1 MALTPGTKLGPYE
14 ILALIGAGGMGE
26 VYRACD
32 TRLDRTVAVKTLIH
46 CRSADQDLRR
56 RFEREARLI
65 SGLSHPHICTLFD
78 IGREGETDYLVMEY
92 LEGETLAHRLQ
103 RGSLAPDQTLQ
114 YGVQITDAL
123 EQAHRQG
130 VIHRDLKPGNIML
143 TKSGAKLLDFGLA
156 KMGVA
161 APSSVAAT
169 LTKLSGNEQGLTD
182 SGVILGTFQYMAPE
196 QLEGKE
202 ADGRT
207 DIFALGTVLY
217 EMATGECPF
226 RGSSPASLI
235 AAILSSEP
243 PSIMTRQPMTPP
255 MLDRV
260 VKACLAKDPDE
271 RWQRAHDLKLELKWI
286 AEEFSQPG
294 TPGPAVSR
302 RKNRERLA
310 WGAIAA
316 ALLTALLFA
325 IGNFQQSRVP
335 PAVMRFTVLPPEGY
349 ALAEENAASAW
360 APSPDG
366 RNLVLLAHDAEGRK
380 TLWLRSL
387 DSTVTSKLPGTEGA
401 DAAVWSSDSRF
412 LLFVSEGKLKRL
424 DTEGGIPDTLCDV
437 KDLSVRSWNSNGT
450 ALLAARLE
458 GSIFLMPIQQLTLD
472 DCRLKPATRLDV
484 AHYDFGHQWPSFLP
498 DGKHFLY
505 SGLTTDRKHDVLLG
519 TLGSDV
525 SEVLIHNASDAKY
538 VAPAHLLFERNGYL
552 FAQSFSLSK
561 LRLAGESTQ
570 LVSQPLVF
578 GALMGDASYD
588 VSRNGILIYRERP
601 KGANRL
607 VVRDATGKQLEAEE
621 LGEST
626 FSNQMRIAPD
636 RRKLLIDK
644 ISSETNTGDL
654 WTLDLQ
660 RKSWERVSFE
670 ASTGAHMGVWSSSGK
685 SIAYAAEEKGIYN
698 LRRAVLDHSRDPEF
712 LAKSAFDQVPTD
724 WSRDGRFLLFNQSD
738 VNGVSDLWVAP
749 MEKDQK
755 PFALTQTRFDE
766 RDARFSPD
774 SQHFVYASDESGRS
788 EVYVNS
794 FPRLGEKMQ
803 ISFGG
808 GQAPEW
814 SADGKKVYYL
824 TLDWKLVEVALK
836 NDPTTDVGVPHV
848 KFSIPWDSRFEIM
861 DDGSFLILER
871 TETFQPTTV
880 MLNWDTALSLKK

>member
-32 TRLDRTVAVKTLIH
+32 SRLDRTVAVKTLIH
-46 CRSADQDLRR
+46 RRSADQDLRR

-156 KMGVA
+156 KMGVS

-243 PSIMTRQPMTPP
+243 PSIMTRQPMTPR

-286 AEEFSQPG
+286 AEEFSQPDR
-294 TPGPAVSR
+294 PESAVSR

-310 WGAIAA
+310 WGAMAA

-325 IGNFQQSRVP
+325 FGKFQQSQVP

-349 ALAEENAASAW
+349 TLANEFPPAL

-366 RNLVLLAHDAEGRK
+366 RKLVLLARDAEDRG

-387 DSTVTSKLPGTEGA
+387 DSTVASKLPGTEGA
-401 DAAVWSSDSRF
+401 AAAVWSSDSRF

-437 KDLSVRSWNSNGT
+437 KDLLVRSWNSNGT
-450 ALLAARLE
+450 ALLAASLK
-458 GSIFLMPIQQLTLD
+458 GSNFLRPIQQLTLD
-472 DCRLKPATRLDV
+472 DCSLKPATKLDV

-505 SGLTTDRKHDVLLG
+505 SGLTTNKKHDVLLG

-538 VAPAHLLFERNGYL
+538 AAPEHLLFERNGYL

-570 LVSQPLVF
+570 LVPQPLVF
-578 GALMGDASYD
+578 GALVGAASYD
-588 VSRNGILIYRERP
+588 VSRNGILIYQERP
-601 KGANRL
+601 KQANRL

-626 FSNQMRIAPD
+626 FSFQMRIAPD
-636 RRKLLIDK
+636 GRRLLIDK
-644 ISSETNTGDL
+644 ISSQTNTGDL

-670 ASTGAHMGVWSSSGK
+670 ESTGAHMGVWSSSGK
-685 SIAYAAEEKGIYN
+685 TIAYAAAEKGIYN

-724 WSRDGRFLLFNQSD
+724 WSRDGRFLLFNQFD
-738 VNGVSDLWVAP
+738 VNEVNDLWVAP
-749 MEKDQK
+749 MESDQK
-755 PFALTQTRFDE
+755 PYALTQTRFDE

-774 SQHFVYASDESGRS
+774 SQHLVYASDETGRS

-794 FPRLGEKMQ
+794 FPALGEKVQ
-803 ISFGG
+803 ISVGG

-814 SADGKKVYYL
+814 SADGNKVYYL

-836 NDPTTDVGVPHV
+836 NAPTTGVGVPHV
-848 KFSIPWDSRFEIM
+848 KFSIPRDSRFEIM
-861 DDGSFLILER
+861 GDGSFLILER
-871 TETFQPTTV
+871 TETFQPNTV